1 MLSMPLVNRTGQ
13 CRTLR
18 LSAVRLQTIHDEIGT
33 DNRLTA
39 AVMATHDLA
48 TATEARALMILE
60 TYHRRHRAVP
70 VDSQII
76 AAALDRIIREAGHPF
91 PPNRANLQRLNSLAR
106 VVVTNTVP
114 PREAKWLKEDVPL
127 GVA

>member
-1 MLSMPLVNRTGQ
+1 MPPVTSIGQ
-13 CRTLR
+13 CRILR
-18 LSAVRLQTIHDEIGT
+18 LSGVRLQAIHDEIGT
-33 DNRLTA
+33 NPRLVA
-39 AVMATHDLA
+39 VVMANHNLA
-48 TATEARALMILE
+48 TATEAMALMILE
-60 TYHRRHRAVP
+60 TYHRKHRAVP
-70 VDSQII
+70 VDAQII

-114 PREAKWLKEDVPL
+114 PREAKWLRKIVPL